1 MPKIWNE
8 TIEAHRAAVT
18 ETIFAT
24 AARLVEEGGV
34 PALTM
39 SRLAEEAGI
48 GRATLYKYFG
58 DVNAVLVGWHQRL
71 MAGHMDALV
80 KARHGHDNSRTA
92 LEAVLLAYAEISR
105 RHHGRLLAGVLHG
118 LPHARHANDHLR
130 SLIER
135 VIGDAV
141 RKGDVR
147 NDASPAELSRFVVAA
162 LAAADAAPS
171 KAVTRRVVT
180 MILQALEPAR
190 T

>member
-1 MPKIWNE
+1 MPKLWNE

-18 ETIFAT
+18 DTIFT
-24 AARLVEEGGV
+24 SAARLVEEGGV

-71 MAGHMDALV
+71 VAGHMEALV

-105 RHHGRLLAGVLHG
+105 RHHGHLLAGVLHS
-118 LPHARHANDHLR
+118 LPHARHADNHLR
-130 SLIER
+130 ALIEQ
-135 VIGDAV
+135 VIADAARQGKV
-141 RKGDVR
+141 RA
-147 NDASPAELSRFVVAA
+147 DASPAELSRFAVAA
-162 LAAADAAPS
+162 LSAADVAHSRAA
-171 KAVTRRVVT
+171 TRRVVT

-190 T
+190 A